1 MKAAFSLPNN
11 CTNLELTSIL
21 NDIHTQIT
29 ITPHQQIN
37 LFRCGSHT
45 MISTNNDLL
54 NGLADFFHGVSFL
67 ICKNGRLKTSFA
79 DDLRRLLQGF
89 HLLPDLLP
97 VVSLI
102 RTSLKTVGCDKYHT
116 ADFYPPATAY

>member
-11 CTNLELTSIL
+11 CANLELSSFL
-21 NDIHTQIT
+21 HNVYAQIG
-29 ITPHQQIN
+29 IALHQQVN
-37 LFRCGSHT
+37 LLGSGSHT
-45 MISTNNDLL
+45 LICTNDDLFD
-54 NGLADFFHGVSFL
+54 GLADFFHGVSFL
-67 ICKNGRLKTSFA
+67 ICKKGRLKTNFA

-102 RTSLKTVGCDKYHT
+102 KASLKTVGCDKYHA